1 MPSGMGLPYLHGV
14 VMQRREGDAMNGSQG
29 VKRIQTV
36 IIGGGQAG
44 LSVGYYLAKRGLPF
58 VILDANERVGDAW
71 RNRWDSLRLFT
82 PARYNG
88 LAGMRFPAKGDTFPS
103 KDAMAD
109 FLETYATRFD
119 LPVMSGVR
127 VDSLSKRSDR
137 FIVSAGDHR
146 FEADHVVI
154 AMANYQTPRVP
165 PFARDLDP
173 SITQLHSSEYKNP
186 AQLKD
191 GGLLIVGAG
200 NSASELGIELAR
212 THKTWMAGKETGH
225 VPFRI
230 ETPIARHVLIRI
242 VRFVGQHVLSVGTPI
257 GRKMRPKMLPKAGPL
272 VRVKPKDLLAAGIER
287 VGRVTG
293 VRNGLPVL
301 DDGRE
306 LDVTNVVWCTGYNP
320 GFSWVDLPVF
330 GEDGEPVHHSG
341 IVDSEPG
348 LYFVGLFFL
357 HSMTSDTVTGVRR
370 DAERIGKQ
378 IASRAR
384 RSLASHTERP
394 RAASES

>member
-1 MPSGMGLPYLHGV
+1 
-14 VMQRREGDAMNGSQG
+14 MNGNNDTE
-29 VKRIQTV
+29 RIQTV

-44 LSVGYYLAKRGLPF
+44 LSVGYYLKRRGLPF
-58 VILDANERVGDAW
+58 VILDANARVGDAW
-71 RNRWDSLRLFT
+71 RSRWDSLRLFT

-109 FLETYATRFD
+109 FLEAYATRFD
-119 LPVMSGVR
+119 LRVMSGVR
-127 VDSLSKRSDR
+127 ADSLSKHGDR
-137 FIVSAGDHR
+137 FIVSSGDHR

-154 AMANYQTPRVP
+154 AMSNYQTPRIP
-165 PFARDLDP
+165 PFAGDLEP

-186 AQLKD
+186 AQLKH

-230 ETPIARHVLIRI
+230 ETPIARHLLIRI

-257 GRKMRPKMLPKAGPL
+257 GRKIRPKMLPKAGPL

-293 VRNGLPVL
+293 VRDGLPVVEG
-301 DDGRE
+301 GRA
-306 LDVTNVVWCTGYNP
+306 LDVSNVVWCTGYHP

-330 GEDGEPVHHSG
+330 GEDGEPMHHSG

-370 DAERIGKQ
+370 DAHRIARAIISRAGQAVPSTNGKQ
-378 IASRAR
+378 RVSSRR
-384 RSLASHTERP
+384 R
-394 RAASES
+394 

>member
-1 MPSGMGLPYLHGV
+1 
-14 VMQRREGDAMNGSQG
+14 MNGNNDTE
-29 VKRIQTV
+29 RIQTV

-44 LSVGYYLAKRGLPF
+44 LSVGYYLKRRGLPF
-58 VILDANERVGDAW
+58 VILDANARVGDAW
-71 RNRWDSLRLFT
+71 RSRWDSLRLFT

-119 LPVMSGVR
+119 LRVMSGVR
-127 VDSLSKRSDR
+127 VDSLSKHGDR

-154 AMANYQTPRVP
+154 AMSNYQTPRIP

-173 SITQLHSSEYKNP
+173 SITQLHSSQYKNP
-186 AQLKD
+186 SQLKD

-200 NSASELGIELAR
+200 NSASELGIELAHS
-212 THKTWMAGKETGH
+212 HKTWMAGKETGH

-230 ETPIARHVLIRI
+230 ETPIARHLLIRI

-257 GRKMRPKMLPKAGPL
+257 GRKIRPKMLPKAGPL
-272 VRVKPKDLLAAGIER
+272 VRVKPKDLLTAGIER
-287 VGRVTG
+287 VGSVTG
-293 VRNGLPVL
+293 VRDGLPVVE
-301 DDGRE
+301 DGRA
-306 LDVTNVVWCTGYNP
+306 LDVSNVVWCTGYHP

-330 GEDGEPVHHSG
+330 AEDGEPMHHSG

-370 DAERIGKQ
+370 DAHRIARA
-378 IASRAR
+378 IISRAGQAVPSTTSKQRVSSRRR
-384 RSLASHTERP
+384 RS
-394 RAASES
+394 

>member
-1 MPSGMGLPYLHGV
+1 MRGNHEV
-14 VMQRREGDAMNGSQG
+14 E
-29 VKRIQTV
+29 RIQTV

-44 LSVGYYLAKRGLPF
+44 LSVGYHLARRGLSF
-58 VILDANERVGDAW
+58 VILDANARIGDAW
-71 RNRWDSLRLFT
+71 RSRWDSLRLFT

-88 LAGMRFPAKGDTFPS
+88 LAGMRFPAKGDTFPT
-103 KDAMAD
+103 KEAMAD
-109 FLETYATRFD
+109 FLEAYAKRFD
-119 LPVMSGVR
+119 LRVMSGVR
-127 VDSLSKRSDR
+127 VDSLSKRGER
-137 FIVSAGDHR
+137 FIVSAGDHL
-146 FEADHVVI
+146 FEAENVVI
-154 AMANYQTPRVP
+154 AMSNYQTPRVP

-186 AQLKD
+186 GQLKD

-242 VRFVGQHVLSVGTPI
+242 VRFVGTYILSVGSPI
-257 GRKMRPKMLPKAGPL
+257 GRKIRPKMLPKAGPL

-293 VRNGLPVL
+293 VRDGLPVV
-301 DDGRE
+301 DDART
-306 LDVTNVVWCTGYNP
+306 LDVSNVVWCTGYHP
-320 GFSWVDLPVF
+320 GFSWIDLPVF
-330 GEDGEPVHHSG
+330 GEDGEPMHHSG

-370 DAERIGKQ
+370 DAERIARAI
-378 IASRAR
+378 IARAR
-384 RSLASHTERP
+384 RT
-394 RAASES
+394 AAPENGKQRVSS

>member
-1 MPSGMGLPYLHGV
+1 M
-14 VMQRREGDAMNGSQG
+14 GDAMNGKG
-29 VKRIQTV
+29 DVEHIQTV

-44 LSVGYYLAKRGLPF
+44 LSVAYFLARRGLAF
-58 VILDANERVGDAW
+58 VILDANARVGDAW

-88 LAGMRFPAKGDTFPS
+88 LAGMRFPAKGDEFIT

-109 FLETYATRFD
+109 FLEAYAKRFD
-119 LPVMSGVR
+119 LPVRSGVR
-127 VDSLSKRSDR
+127 VDALTRRGDR
-137 FIVSAGDHR
+137 FFVSAGDYR
-146 FEADHVVI
+146 FEAEHVVI
-154 AMANYQTPRVP
+154 AMSNYQTPRVP
-165 PFARDLDP
+165 PFARELDP
-173 SITQLHSSEYKNP
+173 NIRQLHSSDYKNP
-186 AQLKD
+186 KQLKD

-212 THKTWMAGKETGH
+212 THKTWMAGKESGH

-257 GRKMRPKMLPKAGPL
+257 GRKIRPKMLPKAGPL
-272 VRVKPKDLLAAGIER
+272 VRVKPKDLVAAGIER

-293 VRNGLPVL
+293 VRDGLPAL
-301 DDGRE
+301 DDGRK
-306 LDVTNVVWCTGYNP
+306 LDVSNVVWCTGYHP
-320 GFSWVDLPVF
+320 GFSWIDLPVF
-330 GEDGEPVHHSG
+330 GEDGEPMHRSG

-348 LYFVGLFFL
+348 LYFLGLFFL

-370 DAERIGKQ
+370 DAERIARA
-378 IASRAR
+378 IISRAGR
-384 RSLASHTERP
+384 RAPSQNDKQRVSN
-394 RAASES
+394 